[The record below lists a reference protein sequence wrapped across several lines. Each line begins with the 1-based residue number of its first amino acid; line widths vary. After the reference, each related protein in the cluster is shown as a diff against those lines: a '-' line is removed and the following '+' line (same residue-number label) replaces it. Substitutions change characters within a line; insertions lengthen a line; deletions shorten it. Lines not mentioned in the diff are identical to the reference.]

1 MLNALLMRLGRW
13 PRCAERTQ
21 CTSRESQRAAHGGD
35 AAGLG
40 ESIGRHGPRSQF
52 VSRRSRASGIEHWRS
67 VKMFSCCGRT
77 DCSGAVVKLNVA
89 TPRIV
94 IIIANGRDFAQW
106 TRIVRAR
113 PVPLHRTICLS
124 SPSSHP
130 ALIFLHR
137 LSVSEE
143 DYADGPTDNA
153 LGGHEDD
160 EFSLTRSGESLA
172 F

>member
-1 MLNALLMRLGRW
+1 MWPMVTTNSPRFYRLKLGHHSLTRTALMEHR
-13 PRCAERTQ
+13 P
-21 CTSRESQRAAHGGD
+21 TSSAT
-35 AAGLG
+35 L
-40 ESIGRHGPRSQF
+40 
-52 VSRRSRASGIEHWRS
+52 
-67 VKMFSCCGRT
+67 CCGRT

-94 IIIANGRDFAQW
+94 MIIANGKDFAQW

-113 PVPLHRTICLS
+113 PVPLHRTTCLS
-124 SPSSHP
+124 SQSSHP
-130 ALIFLHR
+130 ALIFLRR

-143 DYADGPTDNA
+143 DYADGPMDDA